1 MTKPFM
7 IGCCAAILMSSVIN
21 LLAIRVAT
29 EVAPSNNSIIRDQ
42 NARMLVIQEH
52 LLDEVREQTGI
63 LSVLQQPQ
71 GEN

>member
-1 MTKPFM
+1 M